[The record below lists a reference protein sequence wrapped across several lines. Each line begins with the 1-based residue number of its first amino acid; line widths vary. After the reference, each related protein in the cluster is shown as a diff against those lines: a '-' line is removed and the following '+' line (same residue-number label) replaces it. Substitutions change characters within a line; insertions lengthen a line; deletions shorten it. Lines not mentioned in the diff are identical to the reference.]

1 MCREGGSAVEKIRF
15 TKMHGIGN
23 DYVYID
29 CMNGVEPDGG
39 ALAVAMSPRRFSVGS
54 DGVIMICRSRVADAK
69 MRMFNADG
77 SEGKMCGNG
86 IRCVGKFL
94 YDRGYAKKETVTVE
108 TLSGIKTLDL
118 CVKDGKAV
126 SVAVDMGRA
135 ITDPR
140 LVPAKF
146 EGDAAIEVP
155 AGVPGFDYLLTA
167 VSMGNPHAV
176 IFTENV
182 DSLDLEKIGP
192 SFENNPAFPDRVNTE
207 FAEFLAPDVIKMRV
221 WERGS
226 GETFACGT
234 GACATAV
241 AAVLT
246 KRAAAGVPLTLR
258 LRGGDLSITV
268 REDLGVTMEG
278 PAVTVYDGEFYL

>member
-1 MCREGGSAVEKIRF
+1 MDKIRF

-23 DYVYID
+23 DYAYID

-39 ALAVAMSPRRFSVGS
+39 ALAAAMSPRRFSVGS
-54 DGVIMICRSRVADAK
+54 DGVIMICRSSVADAK

-94 YDRGYAKKETVTVE
+94 YDKGYARKETVTVE
-108 TLSGIKTLDL
+108 TLSGIKTLTL
-118 CVKDGKAV
+118 RVKDGKV
-126 SVAVDMGRA
+126 SSASVDMGRA
-135 ITDPR
+135 VTDPR
-140 LVPAKF
+140 LIPAMLGK
-146 EGDAAIEVP
+146 DAAIEEPLAVL
-155 AGVPGFDYLLTA
+155 GREYRVTA

-182 DSLDLEKIGP
+182 DSLDLEKTGP
-192 SFENNPAFPDRVNTE
+192 SFENHPAFPDRVNTE
-207 FAEFLAPDVIKMRV
+207 FAEFVSPDTIKMRV

-246 KRAAAGVPLTLR
+246 KRAPAGVPLTIR
-258 LRGGDLSITV
+258 LRGGDLTV
-268 REDLGVTMEG
+268 TVADDLAVTMAG

>member
-39 ALAVAMSPRRFSVGS
+39 ALAAAMSPRRFSVGS
-54 DGVIMICRSRVADAK
+54 DGVIMICRSSVADAK

-86 IRCVGKFL
+86 IRCVGKFI

-108 TLSGIKTLDL
+108 TLSGIKTLTL
-118 CVKDGKAV
+118 RVKDGKAV
-126 SVAVDMGRA
+126 AASVDMGRA
-135 ITDPR
+135 ITEPR
-140 LVPAKF
+140 LIPAKF
-146 EGDAAIEVP
+146 EGGAAIEEP

-207 FAEFLAPDVIKMRV
+207 FAEFISPDVIKMRV

-246 KRAAAGVPLTLR
+246 KRAAPGVPLTLR
-258 LRGGDLSITV
+258 LRGGDLTITV
-268 REDLGVTMEG
+268 GEDLGVTMEG

>member
-1 MCREGGSAVEKIRF
+1 MEKIRF

-39 ALAVAMSPRRFSVGS
+39 ALAAAMSPRRFSVGS
-54 DGVIMICRSRVADAK
+54 DGVIMICRSSVADAK
-69 MRMFNADG
+69 MRIFNADG
-77 SEGKMCGNG
+77 SEAKMCGNG
-86 IRCVGKFL
+86 IRCVGKFI

-108 TLSGIKTLDL
+108 TLSGIKTLTL
-118 CVKDGKAV
+118 RVKDGKAV
-126 SVAVDMGRA
+126 AASVDMGRA
-135 ITDPR
+135 ITEPR
-140 LVPAKF
+140 LIPAKF
-146 EGDAAIEVP
+146 EGGAAIEEP

-207 FAEFLAPDVIKMRV
+207 FAEFISPDVIKMRV

-246 KRAAAGVPLTLR
+246 KRAAPGAPLTLR
-258 LRGGDLSITV
+258 LRGGDLTV
-268 REDLGVTMEG
+268 TVGEDLGVTMEG

>member
-39 ALAVAMSPRRFSVGS
+39 ALAAAMSPRRFSVGS
-54 DGVIMICRSRVADAK
+54 DGVIMICRSSVADAK

-86 IRCVGKFL
+86 IRCVGKFI

-108 TLSGIKTLDL
+108 TLSGIKTLTL
-118 CVKDGKAV
+118 RVKDGKAV
-126 SVAVDMGRA
+126 AASVDMGRA
-135 ITDPR
+135 ITEPR
-140 LVPAKF
+140 LIPAKF
-146 EGDAAIEVP
+146 EGGAAIEEP

-207 FAEFLAPDVIKMRV
+207 FAEFISPDVIKMRV

-246 KRAAAGVPLTLR
+246 KRAAPGAPLTLR
-258 LRGGDLSITV
+258 LRGGDLTV
-268 REDLGVTMEG
+268 TVGEDLGVTMEG